1 FWEVMAFSFKQP
13 RKIPCD
19 GAGVNICLSRTKKR
33 QKSSTCMSMICQQI
47 VRIYRSKNKQ
57 IIIKFLR

>member
-1 FWEVMAFSFKQP
+1 
-13 RKIPCD
+13 
-19 GAGVNICLSRTKKR
+19 
-33 QKSSTCMSMICQQI
+33 MSMICQQI

>member
-1 FWEVMAFSFKQP
+1 MAFSFKQP

-19 GAGVNICLSRTKKR
+19 GAGVNISLSRSKKR
-33 QKSSTCMSMICQQI
+33 QKSATCMSMICQQI
-47 VRIYRSKNKQ
+47 VSIYRSKNTQ

>member
-1 FWEVMAFSFKQP
+1 MAFSFKQP

-19 GAGVNICLSRTKKR
+19 GAGVNICLRRTKKR
-33 QKSSTCMSMICQQI
+33 QKSATCMSMICQQI

>member
-1 FWEVMAFSFKQP
+1 MAFSFKQP

-19 GAGVNICLSRTKKR
+19 GAGVNNCLRRTKKR
-33 QKSSTCMSMICQQI
+33 QKSVTCMSMICQQI

>member
-1 FWEVMAFSFKQP
+1 MAFSFRQP

-19 GAGVNICLSRTKKR
+19 GAGVNICLRYTKNR
-33 QKSSTCMSMICQQI
+33 RKSATCMSMICQQF